1 MKKKKKNAP
10 KDKGRHTCRADVSQ
24 NQFSMFQVLD
34 QCVSH
39 FWLWTGIFISAFEE
53 YLYTYP
59 TDRCLRLL
67 IITWAFKNCVKKC
80 PSLDDLFD
88 KLGARQMTQITQM
101 ITFFDNDDS
110 GYLWAGLL
118 ICFQN
123 SCVSSRSSIQMVY
136 FIHLGHQV
144 LRTFSRTYS
153 WKHSA

>member
-1 MKKKKKNAP
+1 M
-10 KDKGRHTCRADVSQ
+10 
-24 NQFSMFQVLD
+24 
-34 QCVSH
+34 
-39 FWLWTGIFISAFEE
+39 
-53 YLYTYP
+53 YTYP

-67 IITWAFKNCVKKC
+67 IITWAFKNCAKKC

-123 SCVSSRSSIQMVY
+123 SCVSSRPKIQMVY

-153 WKHSA
+153 